1 MDKTKGLLT
10 LEEAARYL
18 GASKISLRRWT
29 NEGRLACHRIGARRE
44 RRFDIRMLNDFL
56 AQGDAGA
63 PGAQD
68 SDAPA
73 MDRLGEYAKAGVQRH
88 VCLFYRDPEEQWQLS
103 LPYLLDHL
111 KAGNPTVYICDS
123 SSKADVLA
131 RLRDEGVNGEKA
143 IESGLLRLHL
153 SRDTH
158 LKTGQFSAD
167 MMIETMRGFF
177 GELIA
182 AGTDR
187 QLLVGE
193 MSWFFTNSPG
203 VDEIHDYESRLNELL
218 DQLPS
223 ITVVCHYDL
232 SRFSA
237 YDALQACRSHPVV
250 QIGNHLLSG
259 LSAAS
264 QRGLFHPE

>member
-1 MDKTKGLLT
+1 MDKTKKLLT
-10 LEEAARYL
+10 LEEAAQYL

-44 RRFDIRMLNDFL
+44 RRFDIQMLNDFI
-56 AQGDAGA
+56 AQGGVEV
-63 PGAQD
+63 PGAQ
-68 SDAPA
+68 AGERPA
-73 MDRLGEYAKAGVQRH
+73 MDQLGEYATAGVQRH
-88 VCLFYRDPEEQWQLS
+88 VCMFYRDAEEQWELS

-111 KAGNPTVYICDS
+111 KRGNPTVYICDS
-123 SSKADVLA
+123 SSEADVLA
-131 RLRDEGVNGEKA
+131 RLGAAGVDGEEA
-143 IESGLLRLHL
+143 IANGLLRLHS

-167 MMIETMRGFF
+167 LMIDTMRGFF

-193 MSWFFTNSPG
+193 MSWFFTGSPG
-203 VDEIHDYESRLNELL
+203 VAEIHDYESRLNELL

-250 QIGNHLLSG
+250 QIGTHLLSG
-259 LSAAS
+259 LSAAN
-264 QRGLFHPE
+264 QLKA